1 MSVTLRNCRVS
12 ILVKALPQRSAT
24 HGETVCC
31 AGVTPYGDFKRLF
44 PVRFRH
50 LGEGAAFKR
59 WDWVDFEY
67 RPPTN
72 DRRAESC
79 HVMEDS
85 INVDGVMPTKDRS
98 AFLNP
103 LVSDSVADAAAAGK
117 SLTLIRP
124 KNTRFYYKP
133 KAESEIDAER
143 RTYEQAASQ
152 GSFFDKQLAALEP
165 DPYEFRFKFE
175 DGTGPHDYAN
185 GDWEAHAMFF
195 NGRRRKG
202 SDQATLDWMSTTFN
216 EQYAERGMLFCV
228 GNMAKRPQTWQL
240 LGVLRVDGT
249 TQQALF

>member
-1 MSVTLRNCRVS
+1 MSVTLQNCRVS

-59 WDWVDFEY
+59 WNWVDFKY
-67 RPPTN
+67 RTPTN

-85 INVDGVMPTKDRS
+85 INVDGFMPTKDRS

-103 LVSDSVADAAAAGK
+103 LVSNSVADAAAAGK
-117 SLTLIRP
+117 SLALIRP
-124 KNTRFYYKP
+124 KNTRFYYKA
-133 KAESEIDAER
+133 KAESELDAER
-143 RTYEQAASQ
+143 KTYEQAASQ

-165 DPYEFRFKFE
+165 SPYEFRFKFE

-195 NGRRRKG
+195 NGRKREG
-202 SDQATLDWMSTTFN
+202 SDKATLDWMSATFN
-216 EQYAERGMLFCV
+216 EQYAKRGMLFCV